1 MTVERLF
8 FSYLIIINIAS
19 GIIFL
24 SDKHAAIKNRRRIPE
39 RTLHFLE
46 ILGGVFA
53 TILLMY
59 SFHHKNRKFKYNGVT
74 WVVMIG
80 WGIII
85 YFTIPK

>member
-1 MTVERLF
+1 MKIESIF
-8 FSYLIIINIAS
+8 FIYLTIINIAS

-46 ILGGVFA
+46 ILGGVFV

-59 SFHHKNRKFKYNGVT
+59 SFHHKNRKFGYYGVT
-74 WVVMIG
+74 WVVLIG
-80 WGIII
+80 WIVILMNI
-85 YFTIPK
+85 KS